1 MSIELRV
8 LFVPLA
14 VTGYVKNI
22 TKVLKRCQ
30 ILEWKEILL
39 IRANNMVSVTIESY
53 VKMLIT

>member
-30 ILEWKEILL
+30 ILDWKEVLL

>member
-1 MSIELRV
+1 V

-30 ILEWKEILL
+30 ILEWKEFLL
-39 IRANNMVSVTIESY
+39 IRANNMVVSVTNESY
-53 VKMLIT
+53 VKMLTV

>member
-30 ILEWKEILL
+30 ILEWKEVLL